1 MVAPQQDANC
11 HEDVV
16 LEIQN
21 ITDLNQFALANENTL
36 QIETEESERSAR
48 KGRPVV
54 FFITVSL
61 FLHLCIHVNSVHIHI
76 FVTYFS

>member
-36 QIETEESERSAR
+36 QIETEESERSA
-48 KGRPVV
+48 
-54 FFITVSL
+54 
-61 FLHLCIHVNSVHIHI
+61 
-76 FVTYFS
+76 